1 MKAGV
6 AICLGIAAFLLIGV
20 IVLIVVSLKTL
31 QSDEMAVMYNTISRE
46 LYQDVKQEGLHNGPP
61 GFEFITFPS
70 VYRTIQY
77 PYLSCLNKDG
87 VIITLDIAFQ
97 YQIQARDLRNI
108 VLQFRDHD
116 NFEKVLTSTG
126 ESAIHEA
133 CSKYNT
139 TEFQA
144 ARQDFQASVR
154 EALSARY
161 QYLSTNIDDLQVN
174 NIARPA
180 AYEQAVRSK
189 EAARENIQVAESER
203 PRLVTQAET
212 VLKEAETSA
221 IITTNR
227 AESDA
232 RIALN
237 RAEAEAKAIYNQYE
251 TEAQTYLQIMQEQ
264 NLSTAGFLA
273 YMGVR
278 TIGLAKNPVYAGV
291 DAPAKTS
298 YIANP

>member
-6 AICLGIAAFLLIGV
+6 AIALGVAAFLAIGI

-46 LYQDVKQEGLHNGPP
+46 LYEDVKQEGLHNGPP
-61 GFEFITFPS
+61 GFQFITFPS

-77 PYLSCLNKDG
+77 PDLRCLNKDG
-87 VIITLDIAFQ
+87 VIISLNIAFQ
-97 YQIQARDLRNI
+97 YQIQSRDLRQI
-108 VLQFRDHD
+108 VLQFRDHE
-116 NFEKVLTSTG
+116 NFEKVLKSTG

-133 CSKYNT
+133 CSDYNT

-144 ARQDFQASVR
+144 LRQNFQNSVR

-180 AYEQAVRSK
+180 EYEQAVRSK

-203 PRLVTQAET
+203 PRLLTQAET
-212 VLKEAETSA
+212 TLKEAERSA
-221 IITTNR
+221 IITLNR
-227 AESDA
+227 ANSEA
-232 RIALN
+232 RIART

-251 TEAQTYLQIMQEQ
+251 TEAQTYVQIMQEQ
-264 NLSTAGFLA
+264 DLDTSGFLA

>member
-1 MKAGV
+1 MKSGV
-6 AICLGIAAFLLIGV
+6 AVVLGVIFALVVGI

-31 QSDEMAVMYNTISRE
+31 QSDEMAVMYNSISRE
-46 LYQDVKQEGLHNGPP
+46 LYPDVKQEGLHNGPP
-61 GFEFITFPS
+61 GFTFIVFPS
-70 VYRTIQY
+70 VFRTIQY
-77 PYLSCLNKDG
+77 PNLRCLNKDG
-87 VIITLDIAFQ
+87 VIIELDIAFQ
-97 YQIQARDLRNI
+97 YMIVSRDLREI
-108 VLQFRDHD
+108 VVQFRDHE
-116 NFEKVLTSTG
+116 NFEKVLRSSG

-144 ARQDFQASVR
+144 MRQEFQGSVR

-161 QYLSTNIDDLQVN
+161 QPLSTRIDDLQVN
-174 NIARPA
+174 NIARPS
-180 AYEQAVRSK
+180 AYEQAVRNK

-212 VLKEAETSA
+212 LLKEAETSS
-221 IITTNR
+221 IITINK
-227 AESDA
+227 ANSEA
-232 RIALN
+232 RISLN
-237 RAEAEAKAIYNQYE
+237 RADAEAKAIFNQYE
-251 TEAQTYLQIMQEQ
+251 TEAQTYVQIIDEQ
-264 NLSTAGFLA
+264 GLTTEGFLA

-298 YIANP
+298 YTTP